1 MRDRSQS
8 EPIAVQSAGRAPSLK
23 TLALGHVF
31 GKSMSDV
38 AEGTV
43 AMRAKMLESDL
54 SRKALA
60 FLFTLTQR
68 KFFEAWHEVPPHPA
82 LLSELAGSVP
92 CRVPSGASH
101 CNPT

>member
-1 MRDRSQS
+1 
-8 EPIAVQSAGRAPSLK
+8 
-23 TLALGHVF
+23 
-31 GKSMSDV
+31 MSDV

-68 KFFEAWHEVPPHPA
+68 KFFEAWLEVPP
-82 LLSELAGSVP
+82 
-92 CRVPSGASH
+92 PSCA
-101 CNPT
+101 PV